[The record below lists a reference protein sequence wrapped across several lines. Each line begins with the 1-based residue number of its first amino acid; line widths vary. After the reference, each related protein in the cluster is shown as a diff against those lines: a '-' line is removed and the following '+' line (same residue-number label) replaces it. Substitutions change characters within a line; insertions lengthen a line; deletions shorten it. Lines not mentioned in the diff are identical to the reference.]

1 MNSHKASSSVVVVVV
16 VVAVSFIV
24 WLVGVESA
32 YMHTREDVPLLW
44 IYNKFYTQQAAAQFL
59 LLFPV
64 VWLTGIA
71 SACIRRG
78 YKPVKKIKQQYKF
91 SHSRAGQFFIALVL
105 VLIFVSY
112 CLVGR

>member
-1 MNSHKASSSVVVVVV
+1 MNSHKASSSVVV

-44 IYNKFYTQQAAAQFL
+44 IYNKFYTQQAATQFL

-78 YKPVKKIKQQYKF
+78 YKPVKNQAAVQILTQQ
-91 SHSRAGQFFIALVL
+91 SRTVLHCSGSGSDFCFIL
-105 VLIFVSY
+105 F
-112 CLVGR
+112 GW

>member
-1 MNSHKASSSVVVVVV
+1 MNSHKASSSVVV

-32 YMHTREDVPLLW
+32 YMHTREDVPW
-44 IYNKFYTQQAAAQFL
+44 IYNKIYSQQAAAQFL

-78 YKPVKKIKQQYKF
+78 YKPVKIKQQYKF